1 MSLDNLVAR
10 GTRSQR
16 QVVCACFASFIRRD
30 GRDGLTV
37 DRGNA
42 TIGAR
47 DITRGTDLKDGARE
61 PATVYGIGFND
72 PDVSGRGVVIIRG
85 DCPVL

>member
-10 GTRSQR
+10 GARSQR
-16 QVVCACFASFIRRD
+16 QVVCACFSSFIRRD
-30 GRDGLTV
+30 GSDSLTV
-37 DRGNA
+37 ERGNA
-42 TIGAR
+42 TVGAH

-61 PATVYGIGFND
+61 AAAVYGIGFND

-85 DCPVL
+85 DYNGR